1 MKRCL
6 VVQGLTAGLATG
18 AGCRGGG
25 GCHRS
30 RRWFGLVLVV
40 GLVLG
45 VLPVAPVGVEGKSQE
60 RIELEFVEGQST
72 SAVEG
77 VLEEGGAQRVRVA
90 ASVSAAAPADVD
102 VYVTVAA
109 SGSTASAGD
118 YALDRTSMTVKIRA
132 GREVGYSPVLTV
144 TPVDDRRVEGD
155 ETIVFSGSTS
165 AVGYSAIADASV
177 SLNIVDDDDDAV
189 VLSLD
194 KPAVLE
200 WDGGQTVEVTASFA
214 GATGSDLTS
223 ASDVVVSVAGG
234 SGGDGATAGSLGTGD
249 FRRIWR
255 VVRLR

>member
-1 MKRCL
+1 MRI
-6 VVQGLTAGLATG
+6 G
-18 AGCRGGG
+18 AGAVSGSAGFVLRAHVDAVSEVGGEKVAV
-25 GCHRS
+25 S
-30 RRWFGLVLVV
+30 
-40 GLVLG
+40 G
-45 VLPVAPVGVEGKSQE
+45 VLPGFSVAGA
-60 RIELEFVEGQST
+60 ELT
-72 SAVEG
+72 IHDAVVSLGLTDAADPPAALTELG
-77 VLEEGGAQRVRVA
+77 EDGGAQRVRVV
-90 ASVSAAAPADVD
+90 ASVPAAAPAKLNVA
-102 VYVTVAA
+102 VTVAA
-109 SGSTASAGD
+109 SGSTASAAD
-118 YALDRTSMTVKIRA
+118 YMVDRTSMTVKIRA